1 MFCCLGGYG
10 GRRFLKGTRGF
21 QGGAEGEPIA
31 ANRTLRKD
39 YRKLTANQLPIRGGG
54 EGEEEGGGGVMRIF
68 LGSGYFFFLTR
79 PKFSNPLLPPPT

>member
-31 ANRTLRKD
+31 ANRTLR
-39 YRKLTANQLPIRGGG
+39 
-54 EGEEEGGGGVMRIF
+54 
-68 LGSGYFFFLTR
+68 
-79 PKFSNPLLPPPT
+79 